1 MKSALLWAAPL
12 SLLAG
17 LGACGK
23 NFEEVLDVPEGWA
36 QLNDVVNPS
45 HHIRLSIAVKQPYI
59 DDLEAKMAE
68 KGNRLSMEEVR
79 ELQTPAREDV
89 DNVLHWLAQ
98 NNLTGVVEKDF
109 IRVWTTVAKAEPL
122 LKMKLSRFSYQ
133 GKPSVL
139 RTTKYTIPD
148 SVADSI
154 SFINPVANFMS
165 ARHRERG
172 LAFRLPPSK
181 GAVLPWNTTAF
192 CAGSV
197 TPSCLSKLYNI
208 SYSPANTSS
217 PVIFG
222 VAGFL
227 EENANLQDLRQF
239 LNQSAPDVAK
249 TGRTINV
256 ELVNG
261 GVNSQVLAE
270 SGDEAALDV
279 DYAVSLGFPTNVTFY
294 STGGRGVKLDDDGQ
308 PIEGE
313 EDDNEPYLEFFQYLL
328 AKPDGQVPHVLSLS
342 YSDDELSVPRDYA
355 KRVCSL
361 FGLLTARGSSIIF
374 ASGDG
379 GARGGRASSCLAN
392 DGTKRRVTMATFPPS
407 CPWVTSIG
415 AVTNIAE
422 PPNGARFSTGGFS
435 QYFARPRWQ
444 DDAVEGYV
452 KQLDGHLD
460 GYYNE
465 SMRAMPDVSAVGVAF
480 SIISGGFP
488 RSLQGTSASAPVF
501 ASMVALINDARLRA
515 GKKSLGFLNQHLYS
529 AKVRAVL
536 QDITAGQ
543 SASCIWDDADIPG
556 GWPAA
561 QGWDAITG
569 LGVPKRFDKLM
580 EVLVNQL
587 PRPATGFAHLKMPTQ
602 HVEPESH
609 ALLQEVAN
617 SLFKARKVVV
627 VTGAGISTNSGI
639 PDFRSEN
646 GLYSLIQ
653 AQFDAAN
660 QPTRPTERSKADGA
674 ADGGEEPRPT
684 KRWKT
689 SREASPDLDEVT
701 RQLHEEIEARAESAI
716 PAASSR
722 AAGTQ
727 PTVAASDANA
737 SEDVCLTTPRPK
749 LALPSTPQPTT
760 SPLSSPPR
768 EDFMLPLPAF
778 SSSSILRTEAHKRI
792 TDASH
797 NVVSS
802 PLSSPPPV
810 LFDPFHPSSPSDEN
824 MSRRSSTTPSEA
836 DESLSNAIPAS
847 QTSNLGKATLPNMK
861 GKDLFDASIWADP
874 TRTSVFYQFATSLRQ
889 KVREAEPT
897 SSHKFISHLRD
908 RGKLV
913 RCYTQNI
920 DQIEEKVGLSTSLL
934 AGPGSRGRFSR
945 KSTANTAQLNKMV
958 EEVSSGEGGASGHH
972 ANASSQSSTGSS
984 EQSPADSSQPNDK
997 AEEEDSASSTT
1008 PPDQRKPAPRKE
1020 APPPRSGV
1028 ECVFLHGSLQLLRC
1042 FLCGRVCSWDDDD
1055 REVET
1060 LSGLQP
1066 ECPHCVGATEARQE
1080 RGKRALGVGKLRPD
1094 IVLYGEEHPSAHLIS
1109 PIVTHDLALYPD
1121 MLLILGT
1128 SLRVHGLK
1136 VMVREFAKTVHS
1148 RGGRVV
1154 FVNFTKPSESSWG
1167 DIIDYWIQWDCDAWV
1182 SDLQVRIP
1190 KLWQEPEPPKPKKK
1204 RDSGG
1209 AADENRE
1216 EKKRPPAQNPVAL
1229 RDTKVNGAYCT
1240 LKILKELRRI
1250 AETSLPPPSSSTPP
1264 SSLSLGL
1271 ALGLAPPPSSLSATQ
1286 PPLRRGSAA
1295 ITHHGNTVPE
1305 SRTFVEAS
1313 PRAAVMDPP
1322 PRISTP
1328 RGKAKRPRKS
1338 APGATDR
1345 PKRTPSTLN
1354 PNHGRSKRSVEA
1366 AKQDQ
1371 QQEVPE
1377 TPGQPPAN
1385 SVEEFSSI
1393 LHSVKSNPR
1402 IRKRKM
1408 IDGEEFVFPAV
1419 GKKRGAVDSLYK
1431 GAEEDTQELPP
1442 LRPMP
1447 EPIPASPVMALPVEA
1462 DESVEEPL
1470 ASISVNVRAATTFAR
1485 PEAFYIQ
1492 DPLVTLL
1499 EKAPQWKTLEAK
1511 QGEAKRSKRRVSKRF
1526 LPVQMETKAQ
1536 AETNAAL
1543 ALAGLKTNSPMMAE
1557 VAHSVPGGSSLPELA
1572 SWAGT
1577 WSCKK

>member
-23 NFEEVLDVPEGWA
+23 SFDEVLDVPEGWT
-36 QLNDVVNPS
+36 QLNDTVNPS

-59 DDLEAKMAE
+59 DNLEAKMAE

-79 ELQTPAREDV
+79 ELQTPAKEDI

-98 NNLTGVVEKDF
+98 NNLYGVVEKDF

-122 LKMKLSRFSYQ
+122 LKMKLSRFSYE

-154 SFINPVANFMS
+154 SFINPITNFMS

-172 LAFRLPPSK
+172 LTFRLPPSK
-181 GAVLPWNTTAF
+181 GAVLPWNTTAY
-192 CAGSV
+192 CDGSV
-197 TPSCLSKLYNI
+197 TPSCISKLYNI
-208 SYSPANTSS
+208 NYSPANTSS

-239 LNQSAPDVAK
+239 LNQSAPHVAK

-261 GVNSQVLAE
+261 GINSQELSE
-270 SGDEAALDV
+270 SGNEAALDV

-294 STGGRGVKLDDDGQ
+294 STGGRGVKLNDDGQ

-313 EDDNEPYLEFFQYLL
+313 DDDNEPYLEFFQYLL

-361 FGLLTARGSSIIF
+361 FGLLTARGTSIIF
-374 ASGDG
+374 SSGDG
-379 GARGGRASSCLAN
+379 GARGGRASSCMTN
-392 DGTKRRVTMATFPPS
+392 DGTKRPVTMATFPPT

-444 DDAVEGYV
+444 NDAVEGYI
-452 KQLDGHLD
+452 KALDGHLD

-465 SMRAMPDVSAVGVAF
+465 SMRAIPDVSAVGTAF
-480 SIISGGFP
+480 SIIAGGYP

-501 ASMVALINDARLRA
+501 ASMIALINDARMRA

-529 AKVRAVL
+529 SKVRAVL

-543 SASCIWDDADIPG
+543 SASCIFNETDIPG

-561 QGWDAITG
+561 EGWDAITG
-569 LGVPKRFDKLM
+569 LGVPKR
-580 EVLVNQL
+580 NL
-587 PRPATGFAHLKMPTQ
+587 PLLATGFARSKMPTQ

-609 ALLQEVAN
+609 ALLQDVAN
-617 SLFKARKVVV
+617 ALLKARKVVV

-653 AQFDAAN
+653 AQFDAAS
-660 QPTRPTERSKADGA
+660 QPTRPTDRSKADGTGN
-674 ADGGEEPRPT
+674 GGEEPRQM
-684 KRWKT
+684 KRRMT

-701 RQLHEEIEARAESAI
+701 RQLKEDIEARAESEI

-727 PTVAASDANA
+727 PAVAASDANA
-737 SEDVCLTTPRPK
+737 SEGVCLSTPRLKP
-749 LALPSTPQPTT
+749 ALLSTPQPTT

-768 EDFMLPLPAF
+768 EDFMLPLPSW
-778 SSSSILRTEAHKRI
+778 SSSSNLRTQHRKRI

-810 LFDPFHPSSPSDEN
+810 LFDPFQPSSPSDEN
-824 MSRRSSTTPSEA
+824 MSRRSSTTASEA
-836 DESLSNAIPAS
+836 EENPPNAMPAS
-847 QTSNLGKATLPNMK
+847 QTSNFGKATLPNMK
-861 GKDLFDASIWADP
+861 GKDLFDASIWSDP

-889 KVREAEPT
+889 KVRDAEPT

-920 DQIEEKVGLSTSLL
+920 DQIEEKVGLSTSLED
-934 AGPGSRGRFSR
+934 GPGSRGRFSR
-945 KSTANTAQLNKMV
+945 KATANASQLNKMV
-958 EEVSSGEGGASGHH
+958 EEVSSGEGGASGH
-972 ANASSQSSTGSS
+972 ANASSQSSNGSS
-984 EQSPADSSQPNDK
+984 EQPPAESSQPNDK
-997 AEEEDSASSTT
+997 TQEEESGSSSTT
-1008 PPDQRKPAPRKE
+1008 PPDQPKPAPRKE
-1020 APPPRSGV
+1020 PPQSGV

-1042 FLCGRVCSWDDDD
+1042 FLCGQVCSWDDGD

-1109 PIVTHDLALYPD
+1109 PIVTHDLGLYPD

-1136 VMVREFAKTVHS
+1136 VLVREFAKTVHS

-1154 FVNFTKPSESSWG
+1154 FVNFTKPPESSWG

-1182 SDLQVRIP
+1182 TDLQARIP
-1190 KLWQEPEPPKPKKK
+1190 KLWQDPEPPKPKKK

-1209 AADENRE
+1209 AADDSRE

-1250 AETSLPPPSSSTPP
+1250 THTSLPPPSSLSPALALAGAPP
-1264 SSLSLGL
+1264 SSS
-1271 ALGLAPPPSSLSATQ
+1271 PSVTQ
-1286 PPLRRGSAA
+1286 PPLSRGSAA
-1295 ITHHGNTVPE
+1295 TTRPKTTAPE
-1305 SRTFVEAS
+1305 PSTTMEAV
-1313 PRAAVMDPP
+1313 PRAAVLDPP
-1322 PRISTP
+1322 SISTP
-1328 RGKAKRPRKS
+1328 RGKARRSRRS

-1354 PNHGRSKRSVEA
+1354 PNHGRSKKPVAEA
-1366 AKQDQ
+1366 QQEQ

-1377 TPGQPPAN
+1377 TPSQPP
-1385 SVEEFSSI
+1385 SSTVEEFSSI

-1431 GAEEDTQELPP
+1431 GTGDDTKELPP

-1447 EPIPASPVMALPVEA
+1447 EPMSASPVATLPLEA
-1462 DESVEEPL
+1462 EGSVEEPL

-1499 EKAPQWKTLEAK
+1499 EKAPQWRTLDAK

-1526 LPVQMETKAQ
+1526 LPMQMETKAQ
-1536 AETNAAL
+1536 AEANAAL
-1543 ALAGLKTNSPMMAE
+1543 ALAGLKTNSPMMAD
-1557 VAHSVPGGSSLPELA
+1557 VAHSVPGGGFPELA
-1572 SWAGT
+1572 SWAAT